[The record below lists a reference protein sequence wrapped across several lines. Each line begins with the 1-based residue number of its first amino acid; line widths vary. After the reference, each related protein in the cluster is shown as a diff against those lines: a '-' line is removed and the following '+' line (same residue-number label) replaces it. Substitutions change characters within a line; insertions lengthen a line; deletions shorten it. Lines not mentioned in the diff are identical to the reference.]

1 MEFKKLMGICK
12 ELDEKHGFP
21 VKFDN
26 QLDKYNQ
33 ITKDLVGLLGE
44 VGEFAN
50 IVKKINIKIEKHEHY
65 ELDIKQAESNLK
77 EELADS
83 LIYIIRIANILEI
96 DLTAEAINKIEKNKI
111 KYGTHKHR

>member
-1 MEFKKLMGICK
+1 MELKDLMGLCK
-12 ELDEKHGFP
+12 VLDEKHGFP

-26 QLDKYNQ
+26 QLEKYNQ
-33 ITKDLVGLLGE
+33 ITKELVGLLGE

-50 IVKKINIKIEKHEHY
+50 IVKKINIKIEKKEKY
-65 ELDIKQAESNLK
+65 ELDTNQAEDNLR

-96 DLTAEAINKIEKNKI
+96 DLTTEALSKIEKNKI
-111 KYGTHKHR
+111 KYGTPER

>member
-1 MEFKKLMGICK
+1 VELKELMGLCK
-12 ELDEKHGFP
+12 VLDEKHGFP
-21 VKFDN
+21 VKFES
-26 QLDKYNQ
+26 QLEKYNQ

-50 IVKKINIKIEKHEHY
+50 IVKKINRKMEKHEAY
-65 ELDIKQAESNLK
+65 KLDTKQAENNLK

-96 DLTAEAINKIEKNKI
+96 DLTTETLAKIEKNKI
-111 KYGTHKHR
+111 KYGTSEY

>member
-1 MEFKKLMGICK
+1 MELNDLMGLCK
-12 ELDEKHGFP
+12 VLDEKHGFP

-26 QLDKYNQ
+26 QLEKYNQ

-50 IVKKINIKIEKHEHY
+50 IVKKINIKIERNESY
-65 ELDIKQAESNLK
+65 ELDTKQAENNLK

-96 DLTAEAINKIEKNKI
+96 DLTTETLTKIEKNKI
-111 KYGTHKHR
+111 KYGTTEH

>member
-1 MEFKKLMGICK
+1 MELKDLMGLCK
-12 ELDEKHGFP
+12 ALDEKHGFP
-21 VKFDN
+21 VSFDN
-26 QLDKYNQ
+26 QLEKYNQ

-50 IVKKINIKIEKHEHY
+50 IVKKINIKIEKKENY
-65 ELDIKQAESNLK
+65 KLDTKQAENSLK

-96 DLTAEAINKIEKNKI
+96 DLTTETLAKIERNKI
-111 KYGTHKHR
+111 KYGNTEH